1 MIGLSV
7 SFLKSIGK
15 HPGCNDLKPSPPPAP
30 DYTGAAR
37 ATAAGNLEAAKYTAE
52 ANRINQYTP
61 YGSLTFS
68 KNPTTTF
75 DQAGYDKA
83 MADYNAQ
90 PKSTGLIGNVGVRN
104 LGAPDRAAFTKTN
117 DNWSQTTSLAPEQQK
132 LLDQQNQT
140 SLALGNTMNKGV
152 GYVQN
157 MLDTP
162 FDTSRLPA
170 MPTTADN
177 AGRDAMTQALLDR
190 QQPMFDRQKS
200 QTEANLLARGFNPGG
215 EAFNASADD
224 LARQQNDARLAA
236 IQAGGQEQSRMF
248 GLGTQARQNALQEQS
263 FLRNEPL
270 NTLNAVR
277 TGAQV
282 TQPQFSGMPR
292 QQGVVGADLLGAANA
307 TGQWNQGIYNAD
319 QANQAATKAGLF
331 SLGAAAMMSDRRLK
345 RNIKRIGT
353 HALGIGLY
361 TWEYLWGEKSSGV
374 MADEVEKV
382 RPEAVLL
389 HPSGF
394 KMVDYSML
402 GV

>member
-1 MIGLSV
+1 
-7 SFLKSIGK
+7 
-15 HPGCNDLKPSPPPAP
+15 
-30 DYTGAAR
+30 
-37 ATAAGNLEAAKYTAE
+37 
-52 ANRINQYTP
+52 
-61 YGSLTFS
+61 
-68 KNPTTTF
+68 
-75 DQAGYDKA
+75 
-83 MADYNAQ
+83 
-90 PKSTGLIGNVGVRN
+90 
-104 LGAPDRAAFTKTN
+104 
-117 DNWSQTTSLAPEQQK
+117 
-132 LLDQQNQT
+132 
-140 SLALGNTMNKGV
+140 
-152 GYVQN
+152 
-157 MLDTP
+157 
-162 FDTSRLPA
+162 

>member
-30 DYTGAAR
+30 DYAGAAR
-37 ATAAGNLEAAKYTAE
+37 ATAAGNKEAAIAGTE
-52 ANRINQYTP
+52 ANRVNQYTP
-61 YGSLTFS
+61 YGSLTYNQTGTS
-68 KNPTTTF
+68 ANGNP
-75 DQAGYDKA
+75 
-83 MADYNAQ
+83 
-90 PKSTGLIGNVGVRN
+90 L
-104 LGAPDRAAFTKTN
+104 
-117 DNWSQTTSLAPEQQK
+117 WSATQTLSPEQQQ
-132 LLDQQNQT
+132 LLNQQNKT
-140 SLALGNTMNKGV
+140 SLGLGNTMNQGL

-177 AGRDAMTQALLDR
+177 AGRDAMTQALLER

-248 GLGTQARQNALQEQS
+248 GLGARARQNALQEQA

-282 TQPQFSGMPR
+282 TGPQFVNVPQ
-292 QQGVVGADLLGAANA
+292 QQGYAGPDMLGAVNA
-307 TGQWNQGIYNAD
+307 TGQYNQGIYNTQ
-319 QANQAATKAGLF
+319 QAGQNALVGGLF
-331 SLGAAAMMSDRRLK
+331 SLGA
-345 RNIKRIGT
+345 G
-353 HALGIGLY
+353 GLAGGY
-361 TWEYLWGEKSSGV
+361 
-374 MADEVEKV
+374 
-382 RPEAVLL
+382 
-389 HPSGF
+389 F
-394 KMVDYSML
+394 
-402 GV
+402 